1 MQYINDSLEGKKI
14 LITGGS
20 GFIGSNL
27 ALYFQKYHKAEVVV
41 FDSFRSEKTFSNGHF
56 RSLGHFKNLLDFQG
70 EVIVGDITN
79 KDDLARLHSYSF
91 DYIFHQAAISDT
103 TVMDQEAILRANVNA
118 YKDLL
123 DLCVHKGAQMIYAS
137 SAGVYG
143 NSPAPNSI
151 SNGELPENVYGFSKL
166 MMDNLTQKYLQN
178 YPNLKIV
185 GLRYFNVYGQKEVY
199 KGKTASMILQLGLQ
213 ALAQKKVR
221 LFKMGEQKRD
231 FVYIEDVIQA
241 NVKAIES
248 KKSGV
253 YNVGSGN
260 ARSFNDIIACLKMDL
275 GEFEVEY
282 FENPYAFFQTHTEAN
297 IVLTKEFLNYTP
309 RFSLEVG
316 IKNYLPEIKAIH
328 TSGLWQEACKM

>member
-1 MQYINDSLEGKKI
+1 MRYIDDSLEGKKI
-14 LITGGS
+14 LITGGA

-27 ALYFQKYHKAEVVV
+27 ALYFQKFHKAEIVV

-56 RSLGHFKNLLDFQG
+56 KSLGHFKNLLDFKG

-79 KDDLARLHSYSF
+79 KADLERLGAYRF

-123 DLCVHKGAQMIYAS
+123 DLCAHKDIKMIYAS

-151 SNGELPENVYGFSKL
+151 GSGEIPENVYGFSKL
-166 MMDNLTQKYLQN
+166 MMDHLTQRYLQD
-178 YPNLKIV
+178 YPSLKIV
-185 GLRYFNVYGQKEVY
+185 GLRYFNVYGNKEVY
-199 KGKTASMILQLGLQ
+199 KGKTASMVLQLGLQ
-213 ALAQKKVR
+213 ALKQKKVR

-248 KKSGV
+248 KQSGV
-253 YNVGSGN
+253 YNVGSGS

-282 FENPYAFFQTHTEAN
+282 IDNPYVFFQTHTEAN
-297 IVLTKEFLNYTP
+297 IASTKESLGYIP
-309 RFSLEVG
+309 RFSLEDGV
-316 IKNYLPEIKAIH
+316 KNYLPNIKTIH
-328 TSGLWQEACKM
+328 ASGLWNEIVG